1 MPQRY
6 TINGFCRGFE
16 GKFSQETKRFPT
28 CEDGEPYIERSILS
42 LLWNYSWGPAAT
54 RALPASL
61 VVYLAKFLMKRAAKS
76 LAFSSHSAA
85 VA

>member
-28 CEDGEPYIERSILS
+28 CEDGEPDIEDYIIL
-42 LLWNYSWGPAAT
+42 
-54 RALPASL
+54 ALDMESR
-61 VVYLAKFLMKRAAKS
+61 Y
-76 LAFSSHSAA
+76 
-85 VA
+85 